1 MVVFGLGPMVAL
13 FLANFS
19 SKTGG
24 IMEVIIMKPYK
35 LIIVGLTMIA
45 IALSLPG
52 ADPLRTMVAAAVGLL
67 SGVII
72 RIFR

>member
-1 MVVFGLGPMVAL
+1 
-13 FLANFS
+13 
-19 SKTGG
+19 
-24 IMEVIIMKPYK
+24 MKPYK
-35 LIIVGLTMIA
+35 LIIFGLTMIA

-67 SGVII
+67 SGIII